1 MRNIKIT
8 IKKELRGI
16 VRDKKSLFMMALTP
30 IFIPIFVF
38 LMAYIYDGMINKE
51 AIIYKVGTNYTPNE
65 IEKEIIEQNNLQLI
79 KYQNV
84 KELEEAY
91 HKKEITSYI
100 IKENN
105 SYSIYN
111 NSESEDGSYAGM
123 YITNYLESYNNYLG
137 GIYLS
142 QNNINAQ
149 LVYNNI
155 SYNIIELEGDSML
168 GNEVINMAIIFTIM
182 AITLTAIYATTDA
195 TAGEKERGT
204 LETLLTYPI
213 KSSELILGK
222 FLAITISSIITLII
236 SIILMIISLNLVK
249 DNFEILKGLAFN
261 INSLTIILTFI
272 ILLTYSFFISG
283 LCIAIASKT
292 KSFKEA
298 QSTLT
303 PVSLIIC
310 IPMFLQML
318 DIRPGSYL
326 NYIPIFNHSFVL
338 NDIFLGNINTNNILI
353 TTITSIIYSLILI
366 YIIIKE
372 YKSEKILFDGN

>member
-326 NYIPIFNHSFVL
+326 NFIPIFNHSFVL

>member
-249 DNFEILKGLAFN
+249 DNFEMLKGLAFN

-326 NYIPIFNHSFVL
+326 NFIPIFNHSFVL

>member
-249 DNFEILKGLAFN
+249 DNFEMLKGLAFN

-298 QSTLT
+298 QSSLT

-326 NYIPIFNHSFVL
+326 NFIPIFNHSFVL

-353 TTITSIIYSLILI
+353 TTITSIIYSLVLI

-372 YKSEKILFDGN
+372 YKSEKILFDSN

>member
-123 YITNYLESYNNYLG
+123 YITTYLESYNNYLG

-142 QNNINAQ
+142 QNNINTQ

-326 NYIPIFNHSFVL
+326 NFIPIFNHSFVL

-353 TTITSIIYSLILI
+353 TTITSIIYSLVLI

-372 YKSEKILFDGN
+372 YKSEKILFDSN

>member
-137 GIYLS
+137 SIYLS

-249 DNFEILKGLAFN
+249 DNFEMLKGLAFN

-326 NYIPIFNHSFVL
+326 NFIPIFNHSFVL

>member
-142 QNNINAQ
+142 QNNINTQ

-249 DNFEILKGLAFN
+249 DNFEMLKGLAFN

-326 NYIPIFNHSFVL
+326 NFIPIFNHSFVL
-338 NDIFLGNINTNNILI
+338 NDIFLGNINCKLYMRYFGI
-353 TTITSIIYSLILI
+353 
-366 YIIIKE
+366 
-372 YKSEKILFDGN
+372 